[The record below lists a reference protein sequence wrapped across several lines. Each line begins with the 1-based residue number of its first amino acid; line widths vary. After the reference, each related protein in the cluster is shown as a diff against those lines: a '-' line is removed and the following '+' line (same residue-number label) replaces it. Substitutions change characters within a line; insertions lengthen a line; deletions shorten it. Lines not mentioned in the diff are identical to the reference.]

1 MGWTEVLTCLS
12 GLLPSQYQMARLAN
26 PPTKMRAIVIKLY
39 KSRFDMVQTSFCQ
52 DSWKQI
58 NKDTDDGHRPQNEDR
73 HQTSE
78 HSHQRPPSPQPDAG
92 LFFTLSV
99 YRNPRPSN
107 LQIQPV
113 NLQFCKVEG
122 NRGRKKK
129 HLEILGVFKCL
140 HRTFKHWGR

>member
-1 MGWTEVLTCLS
+1 
-12 GLLPSQYQMARLAN
+12 
-26 PPTKMRAIVIKLY
+26 
-39 KSRFDMVQTSFCQ
+39 MVQTSFCQ

-58 NKDTDDGHRPQNEDR
+58 NEDTDDGHRPQNEDR

-78 HSHQRPPSPQPDAG
+78 HSHPRPPSPQPDAG

-107 LQIQPV
+107 LQSQPV

-122 NRGRKKK
+122 NGGKMVKKYTPF
-129 HLEILGVFKCL
+129 GVL
-140 HRTFKHWGR
+140 LDEAL